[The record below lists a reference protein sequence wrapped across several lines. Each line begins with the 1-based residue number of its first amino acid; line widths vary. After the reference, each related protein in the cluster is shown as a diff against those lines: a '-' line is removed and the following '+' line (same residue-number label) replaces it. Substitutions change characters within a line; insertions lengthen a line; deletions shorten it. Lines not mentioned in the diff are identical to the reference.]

1 MVKCDSDGKECLQD
15 RRLKF
20 DLWVREIPWR
30 RESLSTPVFLPREFH
45 GQGSLA
51 GYSPWGCKESNTT
64 KELSGGG
71 LVAESCPT
79 LATPRTVVTPWTL
92 ATPWIFVSSNSK
104 FIGCPVNNL
113 SRYQLSSTYFIIHT
127 TFIKI
132 YRRLVIFE
140 IKGSVKNT

>member
-51 GYSPWGCKESNTT
+51 GYSPWGCKELDTT
-64 KELSGGG
+64 ERLTLSLYHMDGH
-71 LVAESCPT
+71 CFC
-79 LATPRTVVTPWTL
+79 RVTPYNL
-92 ATPWIFVSSNSK
+92 IRLSVSVTR
-104 FIGCPVNNL
+104 G
-113 SRYQLSSTYFIIHT
+113 
-127 TFIKI
+127 
-132 YRRLVIFE
+132 
-140 IKGSVKNT
+140 G